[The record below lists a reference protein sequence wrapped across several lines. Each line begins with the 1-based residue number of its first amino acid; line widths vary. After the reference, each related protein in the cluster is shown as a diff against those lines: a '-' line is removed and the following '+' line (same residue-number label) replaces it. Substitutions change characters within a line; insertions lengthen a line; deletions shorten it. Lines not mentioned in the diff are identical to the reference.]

1 MQQLTLARQAEF
13 QRYTKKTRRE
23 QFLEE
28 MEAVMPWAELQALAE
43 PHYSKGE
50 TGRKP
55 VGLGIMLRV
64 YFLQQW
70 FALSDP
76 GVEDALYESA
86 VMRRF
91 AGIDLGRAP
100 APDETTI
107 LNFRH
112 LLEEHELCGQMLDAV
127 NLYLAS
133 RGIRITT
140 GTIVDATIIH
150 APSSTKNER
159 KERDPQMHQT
169 RKGNQW
175 YFGMKAHIGVDSK
188 EGIVHSVCSTAAS
201 VSDVHMLPE
210 LLHGDERKVWG
221 DAGYQGQ
228 TEAIHQAAPEAQDMT
243 SRRVKTKVGVDAVEK
258 GKNRTKARVRAKVE
272 WSFRIV
278 KRVFGFTKVRY
289 RGLKKNHEWLCAAFA
304 LANLYG
310 NRKRL
315 AKINLRLA
323 HQGA

>member
-1 MQQLTLARQAEF
+1 MQQLTLAQAAEF
-13 QRYTKKTRRE
+13 QRYGKKTRRE
-23 QFLEE
+23 HFLDE
-28 MEAVMPWAELQALAE
+28 MEAVMPWSELVALVA

-55 VGLGIMLRV
+55 VGLEIMLRV
-64 YFLQQW
+64 YFVQQW

-76 GVEDALYESA
+76 GVEDALYESP
-86 VMRRF
+86 VLRRF
-91 AGIDLGRAP
+91 VGIDLGRAP

-112 LLEEHELCGQMLDAV
+112 LLEEHELCGEMLDTV
-127 NLYLAS
+127 NHYLDS

-150 APSSTKNER
+150 APSSTKNEK
-159 KERDPQMHQT
+159 KERDPAMHQT
-169 RKGNQW
+169 KKGNQW

-210 LLHGDERKVWG
+210 LLHGDEKKVWG

-228 TEAIHQAAPEAQDMT
+228 ADAIHEAAPHAQDMT
-243 SRRVKTKVGVDAVEK
+243 SRRVKTNAGVDEAEK
-258 GKNRTKARVRAKVE
+258 RKNHTKARVRAKVE
-272 WSFRIV
+272 WPFRIV

-304 LANLYG
+304 LANLYK

-315 AKINLRLA
+315 AKVNLQLA
-323 HQGA
+323 PQGA